1 MQRLIRVP
9 PFYTI
14 AMEDYNALKSSL
26 NSPASIEYSDVQ
38 EATVVEVPDY
48 AIGRFYKEVR
58 ENDLEDVTTAKRLG
72 DTLVARIESE
82 EPQGLGQL
90 FG

>member
-1 MQRLIRVP
+1 MP

-14 AMEDYNALKSSL
+14 AMEDYDALKSSL
-26 NSPASIEYSDVQ
+26 DTPASIDYSNVQ
-38 EATVVEVPDY
+38 EATVVEVPGY
-48 AIGRFYKEVR
+48 AIGRFYKEIR

-72 DTLVARIESE
+72 DVLVARIESNG
-82 EPQGLGQL
+82 PQGLGQL